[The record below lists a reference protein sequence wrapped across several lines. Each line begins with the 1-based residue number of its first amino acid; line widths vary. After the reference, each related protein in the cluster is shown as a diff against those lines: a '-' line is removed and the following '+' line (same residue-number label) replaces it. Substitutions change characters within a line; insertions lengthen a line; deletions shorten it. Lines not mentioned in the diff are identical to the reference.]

1 MEIYGRLKKIEDVYS
16 ENYIKI
22 ENHGVI
28 FNNKTAAL
36 VGMDGTIDWA
46 CLPNFDS
53 EPLFDSILDADRGG
67 YFSIRPNRSG
77 LMVNQYYEELT
88 NILVTEFY
96 DENGIIVRITDFLP
110 ASEYA
115 TINMPEIH
123 RFIEPFEDN
132 IKITIKIK
140 PSFNYGK
147 IKPSVEHNKNGYI
160 FRSLNKTV
168 GVSSNFNFRQDG
180 DTIYGTFQMKR
191 TGYNWI
197 VVSTGITHINNIL
210 EYKSIERLNET
221 RKYWKAWSNKLNYE
235 GIYGKYVLRSALT
248 LKGLFYD
255 PTGMMVAAPTT
266 SLPESIGGDRNWDYR
281 FTWIRDT
288 AYVIEAL
295 SLIGLNGE
303 ATKFIYDI
311 MYKINKQKAI
321 KTIYEIN
328 DESILKEKVL
338 DYSGYRNSRPVRIGN
353 KASGQFQ
360 LDQYGSIINAIY
372 HFSLADG
379 VITTQLW
386 DFVLGILEKLEV
398 IWKYPDSSIWE
409 FRTEPKHY
417 VYSKLISWS
426 AFHRAILMGKKL
438 GYSAPYETW
447 RKVEKEIKE
456 DILKNGYNNE
466 MECFVQSY
474 GSKNIDASL
483 LRLPLMDFLNIKDK
497 RVINTIRCIESNL
510 MTPNYL
516 FLRYN
521 KDDGLKSMDNPFL
534 LLSFWYVEDLILM
547 GRTEHAKKVLETLL
561 SKSNHLYLFSE
572 EINPKTGSLLGNFP
586 QAITHL
592 GVIRAIARL
601 NSALKD

>member
-1 MEIYGRLKKIEDVYS
+1 
-16 ENYIKI
+16 
-22 ENHGVI
+22 
-28 FNNKTAAL
+28 
-36 VGMDGTIDWA
+36 
-46 CLPNFDS
+46 
-53 EPLFDSILDADRGG
+53 
-67 YFSIRPNRSG
+67 
-77 LMVNQYYEELT
+77 
-88 NILVTEFY
+88 
-96 DENGIIVRITDFLP
+96 
-110 ASEYA
+110 
-115 TINMPEIH
+115 
-123 RFIEPFEDN
+123 
-132 IKITIKIK
+132 
-140 PSFNYGK
+140 
-147 IKPSVEHNKNGYI
+147 
-160 FRSLNKTV
+160 
-168 GVSSNFNFRQDG
+168 
-180 DTIYGTFQMKR
+180 
-191 TGYNWI
+191 
-197 VVSTGITHINNIL
+197 
-210 EYKSIERLNET
+210 
-221 RKYWKAWSNKLNYE
+221 
-235 GIYGKYVLRSALT
+235 
-248 LKGLFYD
+248 
-255 PTGMMVAAPTT
+255 
-266 SLPESIGGDRNWDYR
+266 
-281 FTWIRDT
+281 
-288 AYVIEAL
+288 
-295 SLIGLNGE
+295 
-303 ATKFIYDI
+303 

-474 GSKNIDASL
+474 DSKNIDASL

-572 EINPKTGSLLGNFP
+572 EINPETGSLLGNFP